1 MIHAQT
7 PSASRLASTGPIS
20 IPNHR
25 TRTHAKTPPITAPTI
40 IIAAISAMNASES
53 RKRIIR
59 FDLVFTWVMERSAPK
74 DWVTTPIYS
83 YCDLLFQRG
92 EASGLSNRRR
102 RTTPGAPQ
110 GTRIGRTRSCLLP
123 RSDHPR
129 MRPANLGEP
138 SVVCDWIRAV
148 PGGCLGGQLACPLLG
163 NEPGWRR
170 LVPNHDRTFL
180 QCRDDLL

>member
-1 MIHAQT
+1 MIDAQP
-7 PSASRLASTGPIS
+7 PSASRLDSTSPIS

-40 IIAAISAMNASES
+40 IITAISAMNPSES

-59 FDLVFTWVMERSAPK
+59 FDLVFTWVMDRSAPK
-74 DWVTTPIYS
+74 DWDSTRIYS

-92 EASGLSNRRR
+92 EASGLPNRRS
-102 RTTPGAPQ
+102 RTTPRASQ
-110 GTRIGRTRSCLLP
+110 GTRIGRTRSCRLP

-138 SVVCDWIRAV
+138 SDVCDWIRAV
-148 PGGCLGGQLACPLLG
+148 PGGCLGGQLVCPLLG
-163 NEPGWRR
+163 NEPRWRR
-170 LVPNHDRTFL
+170 LGPNHDRTFL